1 MGQTQYSNT
10 GHHIYS
16 VLVENRFGVLTRI
29 AALFARRGFNI
40 YSLAVSPTAD
50 ERYSRMTIVVEAEGT
65 PLEQVVKQ
73 LHKLIPVIKIAE
85 IGAGEGVERELMLVT
100 IQADAEHRGMVS
112 ELAAIFE
119 ANVVDVGHDS
129 LTFMMA
135 GTPDQVDAFS
145 DLVKPHGVVEIQRTG
160 RIALPKLSREGAQKL
175 RPVKT
180 A

>member
-29 AALFARRGFNI
+29 ASLFARRGFNI
-40 YSLAVSPTAD
+40 YSLAVSPTDD
-50 ERYSRMTIVVEAEGT
+50 ERFSKMTIVVDAEET

-85 IGAGEGVERELMLVT
+85 IGSGEGVERELMLVT
-100 IQADAEHRGMVS
+100 VQADKDNRGFVT
-112 ELAAIFE
+112 ELAAIFD
-119 ANVVDVGHDS
+119 ARIVDVGYDS
-129 LTFMMA
+129 LTIMMV
-135 GTPDQVDAFS
+135 GTPDQVDAFGE
-145 DLVKPHGVVEIQRTG
+145 LTQQYGVVEIQRTG
-160 RIALPKLSREGAQKL
+160 RIALPKLSREAPTKL